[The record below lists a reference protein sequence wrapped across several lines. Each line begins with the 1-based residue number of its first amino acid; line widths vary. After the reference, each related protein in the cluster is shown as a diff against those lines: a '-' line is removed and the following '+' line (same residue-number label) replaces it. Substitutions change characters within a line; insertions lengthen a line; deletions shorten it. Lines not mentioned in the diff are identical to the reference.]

1 MHSSNGHKVAL
12 SSSFWCVT
20 NLQGKSGSV
29 NGQRKP
35 QLSLHVSSH
44 IPDEGPREVLSEA
57 RHLPRAGS
65 SSAVSWFQP
74 RLTSPPGWGPS
85 STRRLLWLLPASD
98 LWPRLRLF
106 PRAASALFPWGVSSS
121 VLFTSFKMYAGSDRR
136 ILLRQPPSLTC
147 LCPFPA
153 LGPLYRLSAPLLG
166 VPFRFC
172 QSDGCVLRT
181 GDEALVPTFCLALVP
196 VLHTSK
202 GSPFLQPGMC
212 STECAVFIPSSPPAS
227 PCPLRE
233 SIQGPPVRSRLTHGA
248 GSQSA
253 SLSRPLGAQ
262 APHLTLHV
270 VTAQP
275 SAILTRRPPAG
286 RQGVSI

>member
-12 SSSFWCVT
+12 SSSSWCVT

-85 STRRLLWLLPASD
+85 STHRLLWLLPASD

-121 VLFTSFKMYAGSDRR
+121 LLFTSFKMYVGSDRR

-153 LGPLYRLSAPLLG
+153 LGPLYRLSVPLLG

-172 QSDGCVLRT
+172 QSAGCVLRT

-212 STECAVFIPSSPPAS
+212 STQCAVYPLFPSCLPMSSQGVHPGS
-227 PCPLRE
+227 PCEKPPYSRCWLSEFPTLRCL
-233 SIQGPPVRSRLTHGA
+233 G
-248 GSQSA
+248 SA
-253 SLSRPLGAQ
+253 SHTAC
-262 APHLTLHV
+262 
-270 VTAQP
+270 AQP